1 MLAKFD
7 AVESLISSTCYEF
20 ISRPISGPRD
30 YKRYWIQPF
39 QVDEVNGMRE
49 AVIVSLARTPV
60 GKAKKGSFAQTR
72 VEDLGKAVLEA
83 VIERAPGLKK
93 EDVEDIILGC
103 AMPEGEQGLNVARI
117 ISLYAGYPVTVPA
130 LTVNRFCSSG
140 LQAIAFAAERIML
153 GHAEVIVAGGVESMS
168 HVPMTG
174 FKPAPHPTIVEEMS
188 EVYIGMGH
196 TAEEVARR
204 FGITREAQDAFAASS
219 HRKAAAAIAEGKFR
233 DEIVPVNVTLAAA
246 DEQGKVRSKTFAFDT
261 DEGVRPDTTP
271 DVLAKL
277 KPAFALGGS
286 VTAGNASQTS
296 DGAAAV
302 AVMSREKA
310 EQLGLTPLA
319 TFKSFALAGVEPEIM
334 GVGPVEAIPKALRM
348 AGIELDQVD
357 VFEINEAF
365 ASQCLHIIR
374 ALGIDESKVNVN
386 GGAIALGHPLG
397 CTGAKL
403 TVSLVSEL
411 ARRGGGYGVVSMCIG
426 GGMGAAGV
434 FEVHAAGA

>member
-1 MLAKFD
+1 
-7 AVESLISSTCYEF
+7 
-20 ISRPISGPRD
+20 
-30 YKRYWIQPF
+30 
-39 QVDEVNGMRE
+39 MRE

-72 VEDLGKAVLEA
+72 AEDLGKAVLEA

-246 DEQGKVRSKTFAFDT
+246 DEQGKVRSSTFTFDT

-271 DVLAKL
+271 EVLAKL

-310 EQLGLTPLA
+310 DELGLTPLA

>member
-1 MLAKFD
+1 
-7 AVESLISSTCYEF
+7 
-20 ISRPISGPRD
+20 
-30 YKRYWIQPF
+30 
-39 QVDEVNGMRE
+39 MRE

-219 HRKAAAAIAEGKFR
+219 HAKAAAAIAEGKFR
-233 DEIVPVNVTLAAA
+233 DEIVPVNVSLAAA
-246 DEQGKVRSKTFAFDT
+246 DEQGKVRSSNFAVDT
-261 DEGVRPDTTP
+261 DEGVRPDTSP
-271 DVLAKL
+271 EVLARL

-310 EQLGLTPLA
+310 EELGLTPLA
-319 TFKSFALAGVEPEIM
+319 TFRSFALAGVEPEIM

>member
-1 MLAKFD
+1 
-7 AVESLISSTCYEF
+7 
-20 ISRPISGPRD
+20 
-30 YKRYWIQPF
+30 
-39 QVDEVNGMRE
+39 MRE

-219 HRKAAAAIAEGKFR
+219 HAKAAAAIAEGKFR
-233 DEIVPVNVTLAAA
+233 DEIVPVNVSLAAA
-246 DEQGKVRSKTFAFDT
+246 DEQGKVRSSTFAVDT
-261 DEGVRPDTTP
+261 DEGVRPDTSP
-271 DVLAKL
+271 EVLARL

-310 EQLGLTPLA
+310 EELGLTPLA
-319 TFKSFALAGVEPEIM
+319 TFRSFALAGVEPQIM